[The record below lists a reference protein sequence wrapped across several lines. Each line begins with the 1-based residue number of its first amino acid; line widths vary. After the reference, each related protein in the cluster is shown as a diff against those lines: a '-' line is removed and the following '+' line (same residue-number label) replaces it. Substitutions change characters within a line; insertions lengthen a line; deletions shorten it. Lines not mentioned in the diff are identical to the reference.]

1 MVLKSFSKINLSL
14 NVNKRLKSGSHDIQ
28 SLFCLINLSDKIKIL
43 KIKSNKD
50 KIQFKG
56 PFAKLVKKNNNTVSK
71 LLKLLRSLKLIE
83 SYYSIT
89 ISKNI
94 PVFAGLGGGTS
105 NAAFI
110 LKHLLDKKIN
120 ESLLKKIELI
130 IGSDLRLF
138 FKKNGFLKKLGSVTQ
153 IAIKQKLYFVLIKPK
168 VKCSTKLIY
177 SKVKTYS
184 KKELFN
190 KNNFNTTKK
199 YLKYILEKRNDLQ
212 FIVEKKYPSIK
223 KLLLSIQKERGC
235 HISRM
240 TGSGSVCY
248 GLFKNQIDA
257 KKALYNLKIKYPNFW
272 VSLAKTV

>member
-1 MVLKSFSKINLSL
+1 MVLKSYSKINLSL
-14 NVNKRLKSGSHDIQ
+14 NVNNRVKNGLHEIQ
-28 SLFCLINLSDKIKIL
+28 SLFCLINLSDKIKIF

-50 KIQFKG
+50 KIYFKG

-89 ISKNI
+89 IFKNI

-110 LKHLLDKKIN
+110 LKHLLDKKISEN
-120 ESLLKKIELI
+120 LIKKIELI

-138 FKKNGFLKKLGSVTQ
+138 FKKNGFLKRLCSATQ
-153 IAIKQKLYFVLIKPK
+153 VAIKQKLYFVLIKPK
-168 VKCSTKLIY
+168 LKCSTKLIY
-177 SKVKTYS
+177 SKVKGYS
-184 KKELFN
+184 KKEQFN

-199 YLKYILEKRNDLQ
+199 YFKYILKNRNDLQ
-212 FIVEKKYPSIK
+212 LIAEKKYPSIK

-272 VSLAKTV
+272 ISFAKTF